1 MKKMFS
7 KWRLLMRKRKSTLQ
21 KELIVL
27 CVFTCVVAMIVQG
40 GILTSVFARIFSKNV
55 REDISFYIER
65 VNNDFNNKLQFL
77 EESIMYI
84 RNDSIMAD
92 FFNDV
97 NYSKEEVSKRLSYCG
112 NLFSERNMVN
122 QNYPFI
128 TQIFLFNNKGDSINS
143 IFYPTTI

>member
-1 MKKMFS
+1 
-7 KWRLLMRKRKSTLQ
+7 MRKRKSTLQ

-97 NYSKEEVSKRLSYCG
+97 NYSKEEVSK
-112 NLFSERNMVN
+112 
-122 QNYPFI
+122 
-128 TQIFLFNNKGDSINS
+128 
-143 IFYPTTI
+143 